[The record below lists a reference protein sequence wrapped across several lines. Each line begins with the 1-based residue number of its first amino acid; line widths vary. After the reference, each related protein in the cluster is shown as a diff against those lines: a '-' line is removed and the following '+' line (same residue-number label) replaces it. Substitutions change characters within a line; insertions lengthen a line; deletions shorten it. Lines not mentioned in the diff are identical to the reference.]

1 MGASLD
7 VPAARR
13 AATVLAA
20 GVTAVV
26 ALGADLVA
34 SRHPMHTVTLALVV
48 GVVALTRVALV
59 GRHRCLFAAVSGAVV
74 AQPVL
79 HAAMKVFP
87 AAADGAPGAMHAVD
101 EASITVLHVL
111 LTTVVVVGVAGA
123 EQLLLLAG
131 LVQPFAAWF
140 RPLDLAS
147 VRPPRSAPPRPPEGA
162 PAPRWSCVANL
173 PRRGPPATRA
183 SLVT

>member
-1 MGASLD
+1 MGGSVD
-7 VPAARR
+7 VSAARR
-13 AATVLAA
+13 TATVLAA
-20 GVTAVV
+20 AVTAVV
-26 ALGADLVA
+26 ALGADLFA

-48 GVVALTRVALV
+48 GVVALTRVAVL

-87 AAADGAPGAMHAVD
+87 AAADRVPGATHAVD

-111 LTTVVVVGVAGA
+111 LTAVVVVAVAGA

-131 LVQPFAAWF
+131 IRQPCASWL
-140 RPLDLAS
+140 RPLDLS
-147 VRPPRSAPPRPPEGA
+147 TSRLPRSAPPLPEGA
-162 PAPRWSCVANL
+162 PAPRWSCVAHL

-183 SLVT
+183 SLAT